1 MRAFFRVFTIVCAF
15 CLAGGAQ
22 PARAVLFSASDWTGI
37 PGAVTD
43 IFSSGVTGFSVT
55 TPASGGNPGS
65 ALQLSTSLVGSTA
78 VTSRFIAF
86 NGFTYDPGVSGAVDS
101 FDYSVDTLR
110 VAGAHGWGLGFMQDG
125 FVYRL
130 QITAGSSS
138 FQTFSGT
145 GLDASSLID
154 ALNGPAGPGLD
165 FSATG
170 SEIVMGFYF
179 FSGNGGAPSRSDT
192 TLYDNW
198 TITLNQA
205 DIPVPAPGLAAIFA
219 IGLVGTIIARN
230 RRA

>member
-1 MRAFFRVFTIVCAF
+1 MKFFSRSFAIVCVLS
-15 CLAGGAQ
+15 LAGIAQ
-22 PARAVLFSASDWTGI
+22 QARAVVFSVADWSGV

-43 IFSSGVTGFSVT
+43 VFSSGVTGFSVT
-55 TPASGGNPGS
+55 TPASWGNPGS
-65 ALQLSTSLVGSTA
+65 ALQISSSLSGGSA

-110 VAGAHGWGLGFMQDG
+110 VAGAHGWGLGFKQDG

-130 QITAGSSS
+130 NITSGSSS

-145 GLDASSLID
+145 GIDAGSLIN
-154 ALNGPAGPGLD
+154 ALNGSVGPGLD

-170 SEIVMGFYF
+170 SEIEMGFYF
-179 FSGNGGAPSRSDT
+179 FSGNGGASFRSDT

-205 DIPVPAPGLAAIFA
+205 EVAVPAPGAAAIFV
-219 IGLVGTIIARN
+219 IGLAGMGVARK
-230 RRA
+230 RRT